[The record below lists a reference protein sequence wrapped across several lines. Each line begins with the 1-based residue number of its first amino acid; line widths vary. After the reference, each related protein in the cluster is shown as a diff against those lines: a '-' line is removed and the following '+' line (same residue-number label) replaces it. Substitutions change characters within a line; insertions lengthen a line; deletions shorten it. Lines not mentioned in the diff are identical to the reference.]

1 MHAKDWRVAV
11 DAEMLGAC
19 GEEVLDLTKS
29 LALGRFSTQGLLDG
43 VPQHVL
49 SAKEALRQILQQ
61 GERAVAAE
69 ATGQAWDLGA
79 AMIAPRRQPQHGCVI
94 PSHCYS
100 CLPGA
105 AGCQLRPFTQS

>member
-1 MHAKDWRVAV
+1 MASTATHPMHAKDWRVAV

-49 SAKEALRQILQQ
+49 SAKEALRQRSFSKGNGQLLQKP
-61 GERAVAAE
+61 RVK
-69 ATGQAWDLGA
+69 LGISA
-79 AMIAPRRQPQHGCVI
+79 LQ
-94 PSHCYS
+94 
-100 CLPGA
+100 
-105 AGCQLRPFTQS
+105 